1 MIPYDAQG
9 RQRRMVQQLIV
20 GELDCPRLPWLQPAS
35 EKLRQKVAAR
45 LTSAKA
51 WYTDRY
57 RLFFICPV
65 TLTLAETNDG
75 KGYEV
80 TLPKKW
86 VSKYG
91 AAIKVTIQVLRIA
104 AATGHIVGLP
114 IPRLPS
120 AKDVISNVE
129 AQAVDALNEYLNME
143 GVEPGLAEGG
153 MQAFNDAFN
162 EALELDETAVS
173 TSGSK
178 LAALKP
184 VTGAAYRALREL
196 VHKLDPTLQKCGLEK
211 AGPSPDG
218 KYEWVKPDAE
228 SRAQFLRGSLHH
240 LLRGPM

>member
-129 AQAVDALNEYLNME
+129 AQAIDAL
-143 GVEPGLAEGG
+143 
-153 MQAFNDAFN
+153 N